1 MENFNVMI
9 VKINHRVQKAGLM
22 QEIFTKY
29 GDIIE
34 VRLGLHESDDVS
46 GNHGLIILQLAGEE
60 NKFKEFEKELNEV
73 ESISARLVK
82 I

>member
-1 MENFNVMI
+1 MENFYIMI
-9 VKINHRVQKAGLM
+9 VKVNHRVQKVQEM
-22 QEIFTKY
+22 QEIFTKH

-46 GNHGLIILQLAGEE
+46 NNHGLIILQLAGDE
-60 NKFKEFEKELNEV
+60 KELKNFEKELNEI
-73 ESISARLVK
+73 EGINARLVE